1 MNVSVRAFRRLR
13 AVAVLLALCAAPL
26 LPASAAHADNA
37 IQIENQLT
45 GNPASEWDISGAGDL
60 TIQGFATDIS
70 VNHGDTVHFKIKTDA
85 NAYTIDIYRL
95 GYYQGNGAR
104 KVASISPAVTLP
116 QSQPPDLY
124 DSATGLTDCGNW
136 AESAHWDVPAN
147 AVSGI
152 YLAKLTRTDTQGS
165 SHIVFVV
172 RNDESTSDLFF
183 QTSDATWQAY
193 NVYGGNSLYVGITSF
208 PSGHAAKVS
217 YNRPFITRNGGGGG
231 GAAEDWLFNSEY
243 PMVRWVEANGYDV
256 TYTTDVDSDRRG
268 NLMLQH
274 KVFMSVGHDEYWS
287 AGQRANVTA
296 ARNAG
301 VNLGFFCGNGIYWK
315 TRFEP
320 STDGSNTAYRTLVCY
335 KEGTLGENACGI
347 KCDPTVGVWTGLWR
361 DGCTPTYAANDA
373 CLPENALSGQIS
385 WDGTQG
391 AIQVPDTYKNLR
403 FWRNTSVATLGSGQ
417 TATLGSN
424 TLGYE
429 WDWQQ
434 YDASYPSGRM
444 QLSST
449 NLDGH
454 THHLSL
460 YRHTSGALVFGAGTV
475 QWTWG
480 LDGNHDR
487 GNDAPVLAMQQ
498 ATVNLFADMNVQP
511 GSLQPGL
518 IAATASTDL
527 EPPASAITSP
537 LNGASLPSGTPVT
550 IQGTANDVG
559 GGVLV
564 GVEVSVDGG
573 ATWNAASGTSSWT
586 YAWTPSTQGSV
597 TIESRGFDDSG
608 NMEVPGSGETNANK
622 ITVTVTAPAPPT
634 CPCTVYQPTDGPAP
648 GNDSYNDGHGNELGM
663 RFRTATDGYITGI
676 RFYKS
681 AANTGAHVGELYT
694 NAGARLAQA
703 TFTGETASGWQE
715 VSFAPPI
722 AVTGGT
728 TYVAAYF
735 SPGGTYAATHGTFS
749 SAVVNGPMR
758 GLADGEDG
766 PNGVYGY
773 TSTPAFPTSSYLSSG
788 YYVDAVFNTTVG
800 PDVTPPT
807 ITAVSPT
814 ANAGAVSPI
823 ASVTATFSEAIDP
836 TTVSGATFEL
846 RDPGNAVVP
855 ASVSYNVG
863 ARVATLTPTSALA
876 TVTTYT
882 ATVKGGA
889 TDPRIKDIAG
899 NALAADMVW
908 SFTTASPPPPPP
920 NEGPGG
926 PILVI
931 SAAANP
937 FSRYYAE
944 ILRAEGLNEFTAS
957 DVSGVTATVLNNYD
971 VAILGEMPLS
981 GAQVTMLS
989 DWVNAGGTL
998 IAMRPDKQLATLL
1011 GLTDAASTLADK
1023 YLLVSGAGA
1032 GAGITPLSMQFH
1044 GVADAYTLNGATSLA
1059 TLYSD
1064 ASTATSH
1071 PAVTT
1076 RNVGSNGGRAI
1087 AFAYDLA
1094 RSIVYTRQG
1103 NPAWA
1108 GQERDGISPKRSDDM
1123 YYGAA
1128 AGDPQPDWV
1137 DLSKVAIPQ
1146 ADEQQRLLANAIV
1159 TGNLHRKP
1167 LPRFWYFPKGKKA
1180 VVIMTG
1186 DNHGDYGM
1194 QPRFDIYN
1202 AQSPAN
1208 CSVPDWECVRA
1219 TGYEYVGS
1227 TFTNAQA
1234 VSYTSQGF
1242 EVGVHIN
1249 TGCADWTPSD
1259 LETDFST
1266 QLGQFTATFPGIPSP
1281 STNRTHCIAFSDWS
1295 TEPETELAHGIRL
1308 DTNYYFWPP
1317 AWVND
1322 RPGLFTGSG
1331 MPMRFAK
1338 LDGTIIDCYQ
1348 AVTQMTDESGQ
1359 SYPMTADSLIARAI
1373 GPRGYYGAFCA
1384 NMHFDSSPHAGSD
1397 AIVASALANNVPVVS
1412 AKQMLDWLDGRNGS
1426 SFSGVSWTGNALS
1439 FTIAAATGSRNI
1451 QAMLPIAAAA
1461 GQLASLTRNNS
1472 ALGYTTET
1480 IKGITYALFD
1490 GGAGNYVATYAADTT
1505 PPAISS
1511 VSATPHGDGT
1521 ATIAW
1526 TTDEL
1531 ADSRVDYGTSSGAL
1545 ASNVSSPTLT
1555 LSHSMTLTGLASA
1568 TTFYYRVTS
1577 ADASSN
1583 SATQPP
1589 TQNAP
1594 LSFVTPGT
1602 PCAVDRTTA
1611 DFTAGTIGAAT
1622 YVSETVDGE
1631 VILKPQEGAE
1641 FSGSALPSGWT
1652 GATYG
1657 GGGSVVVSGG
1667 QLAVN
1672 GAYAATNN
1680 FYSAGHSVDFVATFD
1695 PTAGLQHVGFGNTL
1709 NENLWAIFST
1719 GGGGSLEA
1727 RCNNGSPIDLPIS
1740 GSWLGAAHHFRID
1753 WKADSVVFWIDG
1765 ARVAAQAIVI
1775 SSQMRP
1781 IAGYGPVGSN
1791 PLKVDWIRMT
1801 AYQTS
1806 GSFIS
1811 RVFDGGGPT
1820 TWGAANW
1827 TSSVPSGTT
1836 LAMLARVG
1844 PTPVPDGSWSA
1855 FAAIPSSGSV
1865 IGASGRYLQYRADLT
1880 SADGSNTPELRDVTI
1895 YCTSTP
1901 DVTPPVIT
1909 NVAEAPAGNGLS
1921 ALITWTTDELANSRI
1936 DYGTSAGSLTSNLSN
1951 STLVLSH
1958 SLTLA
1963 GLLPSTTYFYR
1974 VTSADAASNSATQP
1988 QSPAAPLTFTTSS
2001 VPCPSDQLAAD
2012 FALGTLDAHTA
2023 ISIVGDGEVILNPTS
2038 VAEFSGTTLPAGW
2051 QSSIWNTGGSA
2062 IVGGGNLTVEG
2073 ARAATT
2079 ASFGPGSSMEFV
2091 ATFHAVS
2098 FEHVGFVTDF
2108 DSNPPWAIF
2117 STASAGNAVYARVQ
2131 GQSDVLVSAA
2141 LLGSPHRYRIDWN
2154 ANSIVFWVDGAQVA
2168 TFNVSLGANMIAMAS
2183 DFSVD
2188 GSVVTVD
2195 WLRVTPYQSPG
2206 SFTSRV
2212 FDQGATTTWGAATWS
2227 ATTPA
2232 GTSVALFVRKGDTPV
2247 PDGTWTAF
2255 ASVPSSGSIIGG
2267 ASRYIQYRADLATS
2281 DVGQTPVLDGV
2292 ALACASCA
2300 PVTAI
2305 TDLAATRAATGGASG
2320 IIPIHV
2326 TFTPPGSGG
2335 TVEVYR
2341 APFGGYPRYDDAGG
2355 ALAATPSYPPGSP
2368 WVMTAVTA
2376 SGQND
2381 TPPSRDSWSYVAFAK
2396 SACGAVAGVSNRPQ
2410 PALDYLL
2417 GDVSDGSTICSGDN
2431 QVSTLDL
2438 TLLGAHYGETLTG
2451 TEAWTCLDVGP
2462 TLDGGVN
2469 SRPLT
2474 DGQLEFEDLIIFGL
2488 NFGMVSGPVVAARR
2502 AVSARDEIVL
2512 EAPARV
2518 SAGDNFTV
2526 TLRMSG
2532 AGGIRGVAVQ
2542 LAWDAAVVS
2551 PGVVTSGA
2559 MLESQ
2564 GGLVLSPKPGRV
2576 DGVLLGRR
2584 DQGIAGDGILAT
2596 MVFKARVD
2604 GDPGLS
2610 IASIRARD
2618 QANKPMAMDQEVVL
2632 PPTPTVTA
2640 LARPTPNP
2648 SSGRATISFSLAA
2661 SGDVDLSIYS
2671 VDGRRVANL
2680 VHENRAA
2687 GIYQVTWNGEGR
2699 DGTHIQPGIYYARLT
2714 TPQGRF
2720 SRALVLVR

>member
-1 MNVSVRAFRRLR
+1 MDQECEMSVMGRPRTRLGRLR
-13 AVAVLLALCAAPL
+13 GVAVVFALCAAPL
-26 LPASAAHADNA
+26 LHAGVARADNA
-37 IQIENQLT
+37 IQIENQLA
-45 GNPASEWDISGAGDL
+45 GNPSSEWDVNGAGDL
-60 TIQGFATDIS
+60 SLQGFATDIS

-104 KVASISPAVTLP
+104 KVASILPTASLP
-116 QSQPPDLY
+116 QSQPTDLY
-124 DSATGLTDCGNW
+124 DSSTGLTDCGNW

-152 YLAKLTRTDTQGS
+152 YIAKLTRTDTQGS

-172 RNDESTSDLFF
+172 RADESTSDMFF

-193 NVYGGNSLYVGITSF
+193 NVYGGNSLYVGSTSY

-217 YNRPFITRNGGGGG
+217 YNRPFITRAGGGGG
-231 GAAEDWLFNSEY
+231 GASEDWLFNSEY
-243 PMVRWVEANGYDV
+243 PMVRWIEANGYDV

-287 AGQRANVTA
+287 AGQRANVTS

-315 TRFEP
+315 TRWEP
-320 STDGSNTAYRTLVCY
+320 STDGNNTAYRTLVCY
-335 KEGTLGENACGI
+335 KEGTLGENVCGA

-361 DGCTPTYAANDA
+361 DGCAPTYAANDA

-385 WDGTQG
+385 WDGTAG
-391 AIQVPDTYKNLR
+391 ALQVPDTYKSLR

-434 YDASYPSGRM
+434 FDASYPSGRM

-460 YRHTSGALVFGAGTV
+460 YRHASGALVFGAGTV

-480 LDGNHDR
+480 LDSNHDR
-487 GNDAPVLAMQQ
+487 GNDPPVLAMQQ
-498 ATVNLFADMNVQP
+498 ATVNLFADMNVRP

-518 IAATASTDL
+518 IAASASSDI
-527 EPPASAITSP
+527 EPPVSSIAAP
-537 LNGASLPSGTPVT
+537 LNGALLPSGTPVT
-550 IQGTANDVG
+550 IHGTANDVG

-573 ATWNAASGTSSWT
+573 ATWQPATGASSWT
-586 YAWTPSTQGSV
+586 FAWTPIAQGSV
-597 TIESRGFDDSG
+597 VIESRGFDDSG
-608 NMEVPGSGETNANK
+608 NMEVPGSGETNADK

-634 CPCTVYQPTDGPAP
+634 CPCTIFQPSDAPAAD
-648 GNDSYNDGHGNELGM
+648 NDSYNDGQGNELGT
-663 RFRTATDGYITGI
+663 RFRTSIDGYITGI
-676 RFYKS
+676 RYYKS
-681 AANTGAHVGELYT
+681 AANTGTHIGELYT
-694 NAGARLAQA
+694 NTGTRLAQA
-703 TFTGETASGWQE
+703 TFTGESASGWQE
-715 VSFAPPI
+715 VSFASPVAI
-722 AVTGGT
+722 TQGT

-735 SPGGTYAATHGTFS
+735 SPGGTYAATHNVFN

-766 PNGVYGY
+766 ANGVYGY
-773 TSTPAFPTSSYLSSG
+773 TSTPAFPSSSYLSSG
-788 YYVDAVFNTTVG
+788 YYVDAVFNTSVG

-807 ITAVSPT
+807 ITAVSPA
-814 ANAGAVSPI
+814 ANASAVSPI

-846 RDPGNAVVP
+846 RDPGNALVP
-855 ASVSYNVG
+855 ASVSYNIG

-876 TVTTYT
+876 NVTTYT
-882 ATVKGGA
+882 ARVRGGA
-889 TDPRIKDIAG
+889 TDPRVKDLAG

-920 NEGPGG
+920 DEGPGG

-957 DVSGVTATVLNNYD
+957 DISGVNSTVLNNYD

-981 GAQVTMLS
+981 AGQVTLLS

-1023 YLLVSGAGA
+1023 YMLVAGTGA

-1044 GVADAYTLNGATSLA
+1044 GVADDYTLNGATTLA

-1064 ASTATSH
+1064 ANTATSH

-1087 AFAYDLA
+1087 AFTYDLA

-1123 YYGAA
+1123 YFGAA
-1128 AGDPQPDWV
+1128 SGDVQPDWV

-1146 ADEQQRLLANAIV
+1146 ADEQQRLLANAIL

-1194 QPRFDIYN
+1194 QPRFDIYS
-1202 AQSPAN
+1202 AQSPVN

-1234 VSYTSQGF
+1234 VSYNSQGF
-1242 EVGVHIN
+1242 EVGVHVN
-1249 TGCADWTPSD
+1249 TGCADWTPSQLD
-1259 LETDFST
+1259 NDFTT
-1266 QLGQFTATFPGIPSP
+1266 QLAQFTATFPGIPAP

-1322 RPGLFTGSG
+1322 KPGLFTGSG

-1338 LDGTIIDCYQ
+1338 IDGTLIDCYQ

-1426 SFSGVSWTGNALS
+1426 SFASVSWSGNTLT

-1472 ALGYTTET
+1472 ALGYTTQT
-1480 IKGITYALFD
+1480 IKGITYAMFD
-1490 GGAGNYVATYAADTT
+1490 GGAGSYVATYAADTT
-1505 PPAISS
+1505 PPVISS
-1511 VSATPHGDGT
+1511 VTATPHGDGT

-1526 TTDEL
+1526 STDESSN
-1531 ADSRVDYGTSSGAL
+1531 SRVDYGTSAGAL
-1545 ASNVSSPTLT
+1545 TNFFSSATLT
-1555 LSHSMTLTGLASA
+1555 ISHSVTLGSLASA
-1568 TTFYYRVTS
+1568 
-1577 ADASSN
+1577 
-1583 SATQPP
+1583 
-1589 TQNAP
+1589 
-1594 LSFVTPGT
+1594 
-1602 PCAVDRTTA
+1602 
-1611 DFTAGTIGAAT
+1611 
-1622 YVSETVDGE
+1622 
-1631 VILKPQEGAE
+1631 
-1641 FSGSALPSGWT
+1641 
-1652 GATYG
+1652 
-1657 GGGSVVVSGG
+1657 
-1667 QLAVN
+1667 
-1672 GAYAATNN
+1672 
-1680 FYSAGHSVDFVATFD
+1680 
-1695 PTAGLQHVGFGNTL
+1695 
-1709 NENLWAIFST
+1709 
-1719 GGGGSLEA
+1719 
-1727 RCNNGSPIDLPIS
+1727 
-1740 GSWLGAAHHFRID
+1740 
-1753 WKADSVVFWIDG
+1753 
-1765 ARVAAQAIVI
+1765 
-1775 SSQMRP
+1775 
-1781 IAGYGPVGSN
+1781 
-1791 PLKVDWIRMT
+1791 
-1801 AYQTS
+1801 
-1806 GSFIS
+1806 
-1811 RVFDGGGPT
+1811 
-1820 TWGAANW
+1820 
-1827 TSSVPSGTT
+1827 
-1836 LAMLARVG
+1836 
-1844 PTPVPDGSWSA
+1844 
-1855 FAAIPSSGSV
+1855 
-1865 IGASGRYLQYRADLT
+1865 
-1880 SADGSNTPELRDVTI
+1880 
-1895 YCTSTP
+1895 
-1901 DVTPPVIT
+1901 
-1909 NVAEAPAGNGLS
+1909 
-1921 ALITWTTDELANSRI
+1921 
-1936 DYGTSAGSLTSNLSN
+1936 
-1951 STLVLSH
+1951 
-1958 SLTLA
+1958 
-1963 GLLPSTTYFYR
+1963 TTYFYR
-1974 VTSADAASNSATQP
+1974 VTSVDASNNSATQP
-1988 QSPAAPLTFTTSS
+1988 QSPAAPLSFSTSA

-2012 FALGTLDAHTA
+2012 FALGALDANTA
-2023 ISIVGDGEVILNPTS
+2023 ISEVGDGEVILKPASIT
-2038 VAEFSGTTLPAGW
+2038 EFSGSSLPASW
-2051 QSSIWNTGGSA
+2051 QSSPWSGGGTA
-2062 IVGGGNLTVEG
+2062 TVGGGTLTVEG
-2073 ARAATT
+2073 ARAVTT
-2079 ASFGPGSSMEFV
+2079 ASFGPGCSIEFV
-2091 ATFHAVS
+2091 ATFNASS
-2098 FEHVGFVTDF
+2098 FQHVGFVADIDF
-2108 DSNPPWAIF
+2108 NSPWAIF
-2117 STASAGNAVYARVQ
+2117 STAAAGNAVYARVA

-2141 LLGSPHRYRIDWN
+2141 LLGTPHRYRIDWL
-2154 ANSIVFWVDGAQVA
+2154 ANSFVFWVDGAQVA
-2168 TFNVSLGANMIAMAS
+2168 TINATVASNMVAVAS
-2183 DFSVD
+2183 DFNID
-2188 GSVVTVD
+2188 GSLLSLD
-2195 WLRVTPYQSPG
+2195 WLRVTPYASAG

-2212 FDQGATTTWGAATWS
+2212 FDQGATAAWGAATWTS
-2227 ATTPA
+2227 STPA
-2232 GTSVALFVRKGDTPV
+2232 GTSIAMFVRKGDTPA

-2255 ASVPSSGSIIGG
+2255 ASIASSGASIGG
-2267 ASRYIQYRADLATS
+2267 ASRYIQYRADLATG
-2281 DVGQTPVLDGV
+2281 DVAQTPVLDGV
-2292 ALACASCA
+2292 ALACASCT
-2300 PVTAI
+2300 PVAAI
-2305 TDLAATRAATGGASG
+2305 TDLAAVRVTTGGAAG
-2320 IIPIHV
+2320 VIPIHV
-2326 TFTPPGSGG
+2326 TFTPPSGFAG
-2335 TVEVYR
+2335 VEVYR

-2355 ALAATPSYPPGSP
+2355 ALAATPSYPPGAP
-2368 WVMTAVTA
+2368 WVLTAVTS
-2376 SGQND
+2376 SGEND

-2396 SACGAVAGVSNRPQ
+2396 SACGSASAVSNRPA

-2438 TLLGAHYGETLTG
+2438 TLLGAHYGETLSG
-2451 TEAWTCLDVGP
+2451 SEAWDCLDVGP
-2462 TLDGGVN
+2462 TLDGSVN

-2488 NFGMVSGPVVAARR
+2488 NFGMVSGPAVVARR

-2512 EAPARV
+2512 EAPQHV

-2532 AGGIRGVAVQ
+2532 AGDVHGLSAQ
-2542 LAWDAAVVS
+2542 LAWDAAVVT
-2551 PGVVTSGA
+2551 PAGVTSGS
-2559 MLESQ
+2559 MLEAQ

-2576 DGVLLGRR
+2576 DGVLLGRKV
-2584 DQGIAGDGILAT
+2584 QGIAGDGVLAT
-2596 MVFKARVD
+2596 LTFKARAD
-2604 GDPGLS
+2604 GDPGINL
-2610 IASIRARD
+2610 AQIRARD
-2618 QANKPMAMDQEVVL
+2618 AANKPTAMEQEIVL
-2632 PPTPTVTA
+2632 PPRPTVTA
-2640 LARPTPNP
+2640 LDRPTPNP

-2661 SGDVDLSIYS
+2661 PSDVDLSIYS
-2671 VDGRRVANL
+2671 VDGRRVSNL

-2687 GIYQVTWNGEGR
+2687 GVYQVTWNGDGK
-2699 DGTHIQPGIYYARLT
+2699 DGTRIQPGIYYARLT
-2714 TPQGRF
+2714 TAQGRF
-2720 SRALVLVR
+2720 TRALVLVR